1 MSDETVKSAPPLL
14 GRYKLLKEKRR
25 LPAYRSFL
33 AYDLKLKRGVVV
45 KLIPVR
51 GFHKKHL
58 PILWEYLEKAF
69 KNEESIS
76 RVVELDFQKD
86 SLLVVEEYLEGRYF
100 NSQIIENPH
109 DYQRFEM
116 ILYRSADLVKRMH
129 TNKIQHGFLDF
140 RNMKLTQNDSV
151 VLEDYPLLHW
161 LEINKLLPDTSIA
174 EKKYDPET
182 RDIRQLGLILF
193 NVYRTQLVPEFHAF
207 PDKYSRDDIYNFFRK
222 NSFSHFS
229 DVERIL
235 GGLLLGG
242 EPVKGYANII
252 KAFNE
257 IKSVVTVI
265 PPPVSPRHQTSPLA
279 KLEVKVPGSEI
290 KSVGKVPM
298 STRELAKKLG
308 KPVEK
313 EYVQPQHE
321 VTIRQEQPDVSKKK
335 TDKTPDIRSKRELN
349 EEVVFFRSIAWIV
362 LIISIV
368 VMATSILVVTRG
380 LISSSTHEVTTPD
393 LKGLSYEEAGRKAHD
408 IGLKLIVSGEEYSEE
423 LPEGLI
429 IEHQPPLGVRTKSG
443 RTVYAILSRGLAVV
457 TVPNVIDLSES
468 AAEDSLKSFQLKA
481 GKKEYVFNE
490 DVELGIVMDQN
501 PPPNSKVAVND
512 TVDLVISAGLLK
524 SFIPMP
530 DLEGMTLSEAMNTIE
545 QKKLRVRRV
554 SRSYSPYFE
563 REAVK
568 YQYPTSG
575 DMVEYGMN
583 VDLEVVIPSRDAPPE
598 VFKIAISIE
607 LPNFDGRKRVK
618 ITNHNQ
624 RSTRT
629 IYNELHLGNEV
640 ISLLAEGVGRTQLSV
655 FLDDELIKEDLF

>member
-45 KLIPVR
+45 KLVPVR

-58 PILWEYLEKAF
+58 PIMWEYLEKAF
-69 KNEESIS
+69 KNEDSIS

-116 ILYRSADLVKRMH
+116 VLYRSADLIKKLH
-129 TNKIQHGFLDF
+129 SNKIQHGFLDF
-140 RNMKLTQNDSV
+140 RNMKLTQNDAV

-161 LEINKLLPDTSIA
+161 LEINKLLPETSFT
-174 EKKYDPET
+174 EKQYDPET

-242 EPVKGYANII
+242 EPAKGYANII
-252 KAFNE
+252 KAFND
-257 IKSVVTVI
+257 IKSIVSVI

-279 KLEVKVPGSEI
+279 KLEVKPPVSEI
-290 KSVGKVPM
+290 KPVGSSPT
-298 STRELAKKLG
+298 STQELAKKLG
-308 KPVEK
+308 KTVEK
-313 EYVQPQHE
+313 DYARPESE
-321 VTIRQEQPDVSKKK
+321 VSTRPEQQDVSKWKP
-335 TDKTPDIRSKRELN
+335 DKTPDIRSKRELN
-349 EEVVFFRSIAWIV
+349 EEVVFFRSVAWIT
-362 LIISIV
+362 LIVSII
-368 VMATSILVVTRG
+368 VMAVSILFVARG
-380 LISSSTHEVTTPD
+380 FITSNTHEITTPD
-393 LKGLSYEEAGRKAHD
+393 LKGLSFEEAGKKARSL
-408 IGLKLIVSGEEYSEE
+408 GLKLIVSAEEYSED

-468 AAEDSLKSFQLKA
+468 AAEDSLVSFQLKA
-481 GKKEYVFNE
+481 GKKEYVYNE

-512 TVDLVISAGLLK
+512 TVDLIISAGLLK

-530 DLEGMTLSEAMNTIE
+530 DLEGMTLSEATNTIE

-568 YQYPTSG
+568 YQYPATG

-598 VFKIAISIE
+598 EFKIAISIE

-618 ITNHNQ
+618 ITNRNQ
-624 RSTRT
+624 RATRT
-629 IYNELHLGNEV
+629 VYNELHLGREV

-655 FLDDELIKEDLF
+655 FLDDELINEELF